1 MAHEHCRFDRD
12 ENVLFRCDKL
22 VGYKDALIAASVAG
36 HQDAAERLCT
46 EQGFANEF
54 NFEAGAQYIKNAA
67 LNSIY
72 APIMDEGPFD
82 LGSIMIYPLNAYA
95 ADSNCWEQNDICV
108 CPLVAARFGST
119 WAIQVNTAPSVGDVN
134 FVRAWYPWLEE
145 QKEPGDEKPKEPGAE
160 KPTTGSGTVVVGK
173 RRGDEAEREFVR
185 VHRLGVRDGKVWVK
199 AS

>member
-12 ENVLFRCDKL
+12 KNVLFRCDKL

-145 QKEPGDEKPKEPGAE
+145 SKEPGDEKPEGPGAE
-160 KPTTGSGTVVVGK
+160 KPTTGSGAVVVGK
-173 RRGDEAEREFVR
+173 RRETKQSVSLLEFTV
-185 VHRLGVRDGKVWVK
+185 LGLEMGMFW
-199 AS
+199 